1 VICSSRFGVRW
12 SQSVMGVWENASAST
27 ATSTSKGVLVLYEK
41 GSQVIGISTT
51 TDSAWEGHFSNGIL
65 TATYVNKYNI
75 TGSLRLTL
83 SSNGSTLYG
92 TWTSGT
98 ESGTYEAARSPTV
111 EKLHLL
117 TCINNSSMASKFHV
131 TDGLLDLDINA
142 VISYSQSKVYWPQS
156 VTGVWENASVA
167 ESTSTTTTKGILILY
182 EKAGFIAGVSTTT
195 DSVWRGH
202 FLNGVLKA
210 YYVNKYNYEG
220 YLELVLSSD
229 GSTLKGTWKSVT
241 HGEVSSGTYHATRS
255 PVVERQNIV
264 MCVQNSTVGARF
276 NLQ

>member
-1 VICSSRFGVRW
+1 
-12 SQSVMGVWENASAST
+12 
-27 ATSTSKGVLVLYEK
+27 
-41 GSQVIGISTT
+41 
-51 TDSAWEGHFSNGIL
+51 
-65 TATYVNKYNI
+65 
-75 TGSLRLTL
+75 
-83 SSNGSTLYG
+83 
-92 TWTSGT
+92 
-98 ESGTYEAARSPTV
+98 
-111 EKLHLL
+111 
-117 TCINNSSMASKFHV
+117 MASKFQV

-142 VISYSQSKVYWPQS
+142 VVSYSQTKVYWPQS

-229 GSTLKGTWKSVT
+229 GLTLQGTWNSTLR
-241 HGEVSSGTYHATRS
+241 GEVSSGTYYATRS
-255 PVVERQNIV
+255 PVVEKHDLV
-264 MCVQNSTVGARF
+264 MCVQNSTVAARVK
-276 NLQ
+276 LI